1 MVRHHNIKL
10 AGRNV
15 CKGIE
20 GQKCSVAS
28 ARYLA
33 VMRRS
38 CGSPPEASGWKCR
51 TDEAPP
57 MVMSWAQSS
66 AGFSKTRRIR
76 RALNGVLRGCLVE
89 DKSDHLCRRR
99 PTTGGFS
106 QLHQRVFKSKVKATS
121 TFTHEMKP
129 GHQLT
134 ILQWHHR
141 VQCQRAT
148 GSSCS

>member
-20 GQKCSVAS
+20 GQLSEMAS
-28 ARYLA
+28 ARDLA
-33 VMRRS
+33 VRRRR
-38 CGSPPEASGWKCR
+38 CGSEPEASGWKCR

-89 DKSDHLCRRR
+89 DKFDHLYRRT
-99 PTTGGFS
+99 TTGGSS
-106 QLHQRVFKSKVKATS
+106 QLHQRVFKSKMKATS
-121 TFTHEMKP
+121 TFIH
-129 GHQLT
+129 
-134 ILQWHHR
+134 
-141 VQCQRAT
+141 
-148 GSSCS
+148 